1 MRSRYHGKMISEME
15 KLQLHGMGTILELID
30 RDSEET
36 TSGPWGFLGAN
47 QSKML
52 QGVVHAQL

>member
-15 KLQLHGMGTILELID
+15 KLQLHGMGTILELIA
-30 RDSEET
+30 
-36 TSGPWGFLGAN
+36 GPWGFLGEN

-52 QGVVHAQL
+52 QGVVHTQL